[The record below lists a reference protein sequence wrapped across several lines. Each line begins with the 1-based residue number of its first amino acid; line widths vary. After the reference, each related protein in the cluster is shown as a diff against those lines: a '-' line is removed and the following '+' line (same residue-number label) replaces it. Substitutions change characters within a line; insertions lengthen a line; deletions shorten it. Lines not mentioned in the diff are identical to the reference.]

1 MNNLKGYTLVEVL
14 IVMTL
19 FSVISLLSLSFL
31 NTSVSSSIS
40 ISSKSKLL
48 NELSLL
54 SELLKDDLFHVAK
67 QYPRADELNQFP
79 TFFKLDNDFR
89 EGEPIL
95 ELVRNSASDG
105 IEDQGAINKIHYKV
119 KDNVLYRNY
128 SSYLNS
134 AYQERPFALV
144 SEIEDIEIK
153 ALYDKNE
160 YLIWP
165 PFNEAG
171 IEIYPTL
178 LEVNIIFNEGNFKKI
193 FFISGDDVVG

>member
-1 MNNLKGYTLVEVL
+1 MINLKGYTLVEVL

-19 FSVISLLSLSFL
+19 FSVISLISLSFL
-31 NTSVSSSIS
+31 NTSVSSSIG

-105 IEDQGAINKIHYKV
+105 IEDQGAINKIYYKV

-128 SSYLNS
+128 SNYLNS

-165 PFNEAG
+165 PFNEAD

>member
-31 NTSVSSSIS
+31 NTSVSSSIG

-89 EGEPIL
+89 EEEPIL

-165 PFNEAG
+165 PFNEAD

>member
-31 NTSVSSSIS
+31 NTSVSSSIG

-165 PFNEAG
+165 PFNEAD

>member
-31 NTSVSSSIS
+31 NTSVSSSIG

-67 QYPRADELNQFP
+67 QYPRADEFNQFP

-165 PFNEAG
+165 PFNEAD

>member
-19 FSVISLLSLSFL
+19 FSVISLISLSFL
-31 NTSVSSSIS
+31 NTSVSSSIG

-67 QYPRADELNQFP
+67 QYPRADELNQFQL
-79 TFFKLDNDFR
+79 FKLDNDFR

-105 IEDQGAINKIHYKV
+105 IEDQGAINKIYYKV

-134 AYQERPFALV
+134 AYQR
-144 SEIEDIEIK
+144 D
-153 ALYDKNE
+153 
-160 YLIWP
+160 
-165 PFNEAG
+165 
-171 IEIYPTL
+171 L
-178 LEVNIIFNEGNFKKI
+178 LH
-193 FFISGDDVVG
+193 

>member
-1 MNNLKGYTLVEVL
+1 MINLKGYTLVEVL

-31 NTSVSSSIS
+31 NTSVSSSIG

-105 IEDQGAINKIHYKV
+105 IEDQGAINKIYYKV

-128 SSYLNS
+128 SNYLNS

-165 PFNEAG
+165 PFNEAD

>member
-31 NTSVSSSIS
+31 NPSVSSSIG

-67 QYPRADELNQFP
+67 QYPRADEFNQFP

-165 PFNEAG
+165 PFNEAD

>member
-1 MNNLKGYTLVEVL
+1 MINLKGYTLVEIL

-19 FSVISLLSLSFL
+19 FSVISLISLSFL
-31 NTSVSSSIS
+31 NTSVSSSIG

-105 IEDQGAINKIHYKV
+105 IEDQGAINKIYYKV

-128 SSYLNS
+128 SNYLNS
-134 AYQERPFALV
+134 AYQ
-144 SEIEDIEIK
+144 
-153 ALYDKNE
+153 
-160 YLIWP
+160 
-165 PFNEAG
+165 
-171 IEIYPTL
+171 EIYPTL

>member
-1 MNNLKGYTLVEVL
+1 MINLKGYTLVEVL

-19 FSVISLLSLSFL
+19 FSVISLISLSFL
-31 NTSVSSSIS
+31 NASVSSSIG

-128 SSYLNS
+128 SNYLNS

-160 YLIWP
+160 YLNWP
-165 PFNEAG
+165 PFNEAD

>member
-19 FSVISLLSLSFL
+19 FSVISLISLSFL
-31 NTSVSSSIS
+31 NTSVSSSIG

-105 IEDQGAINKIHYKV
+105 IEDQGAINKIHYKI

-134 AYQERPFALV
+134 SYQERPFALV

-153 ALYDKNE
+153 AFYDKNE

-165 PFNEAG
+165 PFNEAD

>member
-31 NTSVSSSIS
+31 NTSVSSSIG

-105 IEDQGAINKIHYKV
+105 IEDQGAINKINYKV

-165 PFNEAG
+165 PFNEAD

>member
-1 MNNLKGYTLVEVL
+1 MINLKGYTLVEVL

-31 NTSVSSSIS
+31 NTSVSSSIG

-165 PFNEAG
+165 PFNEAD